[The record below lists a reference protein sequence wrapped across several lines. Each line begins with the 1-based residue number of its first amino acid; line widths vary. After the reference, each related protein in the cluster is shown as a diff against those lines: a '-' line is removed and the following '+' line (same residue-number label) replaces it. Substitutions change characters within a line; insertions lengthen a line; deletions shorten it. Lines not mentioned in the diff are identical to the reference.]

1 MTTENTIQ
9 EIEVMP
15 VKRADVTAQFAPYKA
30 QFAELKATAETI
42 TITDRSQVAEMKK
55 AREIRLSLKAIRV
68 AIEKKRKDL
77 GEDALRQKQAID
89 ALAKNYKDQIEP
101 LEERLEQQEKFAELL
116 EAKERAE
123 LLNKR
128 REIMAEFAEVV
139 TVGDE
144 VADMSDEM
152 FAILHDGAKTKLTAL
167 KAMRE
172 KAEQDRI
179 SKEQAEKAEQERIRV
194 ENERLKAEQARIEAE
209 REAERKAAAAEL
221 AKQQAEA
228 EAKLKAERTER
239 ERIEREAK
247 AEADRLAKIEADR
260 IAAEKAEQASIEA
273 EKRTA
278 ELAPTKNKIKAFA
291 ESLKSLEIPVSKKEN
306 EAVNSALS
314 AILENAIEQIR
325 ELYKCTK

>member
-1 MTTENTIQ
+1 MNTATIQ

-15 VKRADVTAQFAPYKA
+15 IKRADVTAQFA
-30 QFAELKATAETI
+30 QFELQFEELKTTAETLNV
-42 TITDRSQVAEMKK
+42 TDRNQIAEMKK

-68 AIEKKRKDL
+68 AIEKKRKEL

-101 LEERLEQQEKFAELL
+101 LEERLEHQEKFAELL

-123 LLNKR
+123 RLNKR

-139 TVGDE
+139 TIGDE

-152 FAILHDGAKTKLTAL
+152 FAMLHDGAKMKLIAL
-167 KAMRE
+167 KEMRE
-172 KAEQDRI
+172 KAEQDHI
-179 SKEQAEKAEQERIRV
+179 AAVKADVEERERVRV
-194 ENERLKAEQARIEAE
+194 ENERLKAEQARIEVE

-228 EAKLKAERTER
+228 EAKLKAERAER
-239 ERIEREAK
+239 ERIEREVK
-247 AEADRLAKIEADR
+247 AEAGRLAKVEADR
-260 IAAEKAEQASIEA
+260 IAAEKAEQARIEA

-278 ELAPTKNKIKAFA
+278 ELAPTKNKIKVFA
-291 ESLKSLEIPVSKKEN
+291 DTLQSLEIPVSKTEN
-306 EAVNSALS
+306 EMINSKLL
-314 AILENAIEQIR
+314 AIIENAIEQIHQ
-325 ELYKCTK
+325 LYKETK